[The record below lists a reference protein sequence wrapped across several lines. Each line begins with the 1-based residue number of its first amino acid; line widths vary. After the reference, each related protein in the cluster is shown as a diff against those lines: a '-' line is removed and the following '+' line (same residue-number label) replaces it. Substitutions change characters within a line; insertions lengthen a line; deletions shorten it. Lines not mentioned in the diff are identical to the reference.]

1 VLLLLA
7 FMLGAMLLSIWELRR
22 GPKWS
27 SSVVLV
33 VCAVVALGFLSLRI
47 V

>member
-1 VLLLLA
+1 MLLLLA

-27 SSVVLV
+27 APVVLV
-33 VCAVVALGFLSLRI
+33 VCVVVALGFLSLRI

>member
-1 VLLLLA
+1 MFLLLA
-7 FMLGAMLLSIWELRR
+7 FMLGAMLLAIWELRS

-27 SSVVLV
+27 TSVVLV